1 MEVSSRDEALSA
13 EQLHAADEGFAKLL
27 RAKRMNPQFI
37 AEHAEELMGQA
48 RREYASW
55 CGRGNVA
62 TNPPGWLILCAWQ
75 RTKDLLRAQERRP
88 RQLAFEEVLHV
99 VDEQTPT
106 PEQAAIDHDR
116 SERIFRALSRLPEK
130 ERKLVYLT
138 YFNGLDVKAAGQM
151 VGWKKS
157 AAHRHHEAALARL
170 QAMLGREFVIT
181 DVALAAWALKQGGL
195 TSAALGSLEAIVSTT
210 HDAAA
215 SAWHRAA
222 ELGRRLSTL
231 GDPAN
236 ASLTGAGAKVTGAC
250 AAAAIACLAS
260 GVVGPG
266 IEGLKGE
273 SAHHHTSRGAHVHQ
287 EAAARTG
294 TPARPIRVSTPAP
307 PIKTRKPD
315 HHRNRP
321 SSRASESEANAAV
334 TAAEQET
341 PTTSPTPASSQPQQ
355 TQAEFGI
362 EREQANEPSE
372 PTGGAPPPVAE
383 HVEAP
388 AARPSGSA
396 ASQEFGM

>member
-1 MEVSSRDEALSA
+1 MEVSSRPEALSA
-13 EQLHAADEGFAKLL
+13 EQLRAADEGFAKLL

-48 RREYASW
+48 RREYAGW

-75 RTKDLLRAQERRP
+75 RTKDLLRAQQRRP
-88 RQLAFEEVLHV
+88 QQLAFEEVLHLA
-99 VDEQTPT
+99 DEQTPT
-106 PEQAAIDHDR
+106 PEEAAIDHDR

-157 AAHRHHEAALARL
+157 AAHRHHDAALARL

-181 DVALAAWALKQGGL
+181 DVALAAWALKQGDL
-195 TSAALGSLEAIVSTT
+195 TTAAPGSLEAIVSAA
-210 HDAAA
+210 HDVAA

-222 ELGRRLSTL
+222 ELGRKLSTL
-231 GDPAN
+231 GDPVN

-266 IEGLKGE
+266 IEGLKGD
-273 SAHHHTSRGAHVHQ
+273 SAHHQTSHSAPVHH
-287 EAAARTG
+287 EAAARTAAS
-294 TPARPIRVSTPAP
+294 ARPAHVSTPA
-307 PIKTRKPD
+307 KRKPD
-315 HHRNRP
+315 HHRSQP
-321 SSRASESEANAAV
+321 PSRAVESEANAAV

-355 TQAEFGI
+355 TQTEFGI
-362 EREQANEPSE
+362 EREAASKPS
-372 PTGGAPPPVAE
+372 GGAAPPVAE
-383 HVEAP
+383 HIEAP